1 MGPFVVLTEI
11 FVLMGI
17 VCLVHAAKP
26 KIGLAPLYVL
36 VGLFEAFLFVAGKAE
51 PAILVELYG
60 IGGEKLAYVLFL
72 PLILGTIVIVYVLE
86 GTREARR
93 MIVAVALVYV
103 VHGGIDYIIAFHH
116 QHPPPGSAPP
126 VANDVVWFSTRARV
140 ASVIANMV
148 DFIVIIVVYQFLYN
162 RFSKHTLAIP
172 FFVALVVAMLSDT
185 VVFNL
190 VRGYDF
196 SRYLPTT
203 LAKLQSGAAAALP
216 VTIYLTWQLSK
227 HKDQARKGV
236 LERGA
241 FEIIDLR
248 ARLQKVQEAL
258 KEQKAQYAY
267 IKDTFSK
274 YVSPDV
280 VDAIVADPSKIK
292 LGGELRTVTVLFADI
307 RGYSTLS
314 EALNP
319 TAVIDLLNQYFR
331 KASHVILEQKGM
343 VNEFEGDAILAVF
356 NAPLDLPGHA
366 QRALLSAL
374 AMLDVVDELNVRWE
388 NDGTAERFR
397 EVGLDRFSIRIGIHT
412 GPVVAGNIGSEIRI
426 KYAVIGDT
434 VNLASRVEGLNKKL
448 ETSLLLTSATRD
460 ELEHGG
466 AEFDLQDCGEHEVK
480 GRVESVRV
488 FTVGQQGNSSM
499 KAEDDR
505 GTA

>member
-11 FVLMGI
+11 FALMGI

-26 KIGLAPLYVL
+26 RVGLAPLYVL

-51 PAILVELYG
+51 PAISVELFG
-60 IGGEKLAYVLFL
+60 IAGENLSYVLFL

-103 VHGGIDYIIAFHH
+103 VHGGIDYIIEFHH
-116 QHPPPGSAPP
+116 WHPPPGSDALP

-140 ASVIANMV
+140 ASVVANMV

-162 RFSKHTLAIP
+162 RFSKHTLTIP
-172 FFVALVVAMLSDT
+172 FFAALVVAMLSDT

-190 VRGYDF
+190 VQGYDF

-203 LAKLQSGAAAALP
+203 LAKLQAGAAAALP

-227 HKDQARKGV
+227 HKDQAKKGV

-248 ARLQKVQEAL
+248 ARLREVQEAL
-258 KEQKAQYAY
+258 KKQKAQYAY

-274 YVSPDV
+274 YVSPEV

-314 EALNP
+314 EGLDP
-319 TAVIDLLNQYFR
+319 TDVIDLLNQYFR
-331 KASHVILEQKGM
+331 RASHVILEQKGM
-343 VNEFEGDAILAVF
+343 VNEFEGDAILAIF
-356 NAPLDLPGHA
+356 NAPLDLPDHA
-366 QRALLSAL
+366 QRALASAVAL
-374 AMLDVVDELNVRWE
+374 LEVVDKLNEKWE
-388 NDGTAERFR
+388 KDGTAERFKQ
-397 EVGLDRFSIRIGIHT
+397 VGLDRFSIRIGIHT
-412 GPVVAGNIGSEIRI
+412 GPVVAGNVGSEIRI
-426 KYAVIGDT
+426 KYAVIGDA

-448 ETSLLLTSATRD
+448 DTSLLLTSVTR
-460 ELEHGG
+460 E
-466 AEFDLQDCGEHEVK
+466 DLKRTGSKVKLLDRGEHHVK
-480 GRVESVRV
+480 GRVEPVKV
-488 FTVGQQGNSSM
+488 FTVQGNP
-499 KAEDDR
+499 E
-505 GTA
+505 